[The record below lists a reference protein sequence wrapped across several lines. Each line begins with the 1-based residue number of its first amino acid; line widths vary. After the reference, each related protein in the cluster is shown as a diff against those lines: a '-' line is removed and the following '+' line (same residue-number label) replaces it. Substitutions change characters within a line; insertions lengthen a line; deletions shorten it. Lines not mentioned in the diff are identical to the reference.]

1 MIQIDN
7 EDNIKRI
14 SGDFTELAMGES
26 DFGTGGI
33 LDGCVCLVTSAAAS
47 QRGAV
52 RLTAGSRKEDS
63 GRQYQQSSP
72 SFIGRKGM
80 LRAEGVP
87 QLGTGRGLLGENLGG
102 LLVVVKQQ
110 VGGGAVSELH
120 NYFKS
125 RKELSLTR
133 WI

>member
-1 MIQIDN
+1 
-7 EDNIKRI
+7 
-14 SGDFTELAMGES
+14 MGEI

-47 QRGAV
+47 PRGAV

-80 LRAEGVP
+80 LRAGGVS
-87 QLGTGRGLLGENLGG
+87 QLGTGRGLLGGKLGG
-102 LLVVVKQQ
+102 LLAVAGQVAGQ
-110 VGGGAVSELH
+110 VGRSAVSELH

-125 RKELSLTR
+125 RHEIQLDKMDLVHCDN
-133 WI
+133 

>member
-1 MIQIDN
+1 MIQVDN

-47 QRGAV
+47 PRGAV

-87 QLGTGRGLLGENLGG
+87 QLGTGRGLLGGKLGG
-102 LLVVVKQQ
+102 LLAVVQQQ

>member
-1 MIQIDN
+1 
-7 EDNIKRI
+7 
-14 SGDFTELAMGES
+14 MGES

-47 QRGAV
+47 PRGAV

-87 QLGTGRGLLGENLGG
+87 QLGTGRGLLGGILGG

-125 RKELSLTR
+125 RNEIQLDKMDLVHCDN
-133 WI
+133 